1 MTNVEGVSS
10 KINEKIKIINDL
22 HVKYYTD
29 HTDNMIISYQ
39 KIVDSFEFGSLQILS
54 DYYFLSS
61 DLPADKKKRADL
73 FNQYIRFIIRE
84 NVISRLNGIYTHIKN
99 EILRRGLRTPELNKL
114 LFQYEEI
121 KLKIVPRENRGYE
134 CPSCDEQ
141 MSFISRESI
150 LECPKCFAQMDAKG
164 MMLSEDQVS
173 IADRNHHSN
182 QYQSRKH
189 GKAWLDALQG
199 LESKEIP
206 AYVIQHVRDCMRK
219 DRVIDM
225 SKVTCSTI
233 RGYLSK
239 MPKTSKYNQ
248 HIPKIRK
255 LVTGIE
261 PPQLTESETDLFYE
275 YFGRIINIYNSTKKK
290 VNCPYCPYFIYKILD
305 HMLGDPE
312 SENRRNRFF
321 SYIHLQL
328 PNTLNEQDRVWEQIC
343 KQIPEFT
350 YKPTIRRL
358 S

>member
-1 MTNVEGVSS
+1 MTNVEGISS
-10 KINEKIKIINDL
+10 KINSKIKIINELQTRCQVASIDQL
-22 HVKYYTD
+22 
-29 HTDNMIISYQ
+29 SLAYQ
-39 KIVDSFEFGSLQILS
+39 KVVENFEFGSLQILS
-54 DYYFLSS
+54 DYYFLSTDS
-61 DLPADKKKRADL
+61 PADKKKKADL
-73 FNQYIRFIIRE
+73 LNQYIRFIIRE
-84 NVISRLNGIYTHIKN
+84 NVVSRLNSIYAHLKN
-99 EILRRGLRTPELNKL
+99 IVLQYEARTPELSKL

-121 KLKIVPRENRGYE
+121 KLKIVPRESRGYE
-134 CPSCDEQ
+134 CSICDEQ

-164 MMLSEDQVS
+164 MMLSEDQAN
-173 IADRNHHSN
+173 IADRNHRSN

-206 AYVIQHVRDCMRK
+206 KYVITHVRDCMRK
-219 DRVIDM
+219 DRIIDM
-225 SKVTCSTI
+225 SKATCSTI

-261 PPQLTESETDLFYE
+261 PPQLTEAETDLFYE
-275 YFGRIINIYNSTKKK
+275 YFGRVINIYNSTKKK
-290 VNCPYCPYFIYKILD
+290 VNCPYCPYFIYKILE
-305 HMLGDPE
+305 HMLSDPE
-312 SENRRNRFF
+312 SEDRRNRFF

-343 KQIPEFT
+343 KQIPEFE

-358 S
+358 